1 MSNFTVYF
9 SASTSDVIDIQADDW
24 EIDNHNILNFSTGDT
39 TVACFNMNNIFGFEE
54 NDPVKS
60 LAGKNVSKAQKVK
73 SAER

>member
-1 MSNFTVYF
+1 MSNFVIYF
-9 SASTSDVIDIQADDW
+9 TSTMNDVIEIEAEDW
-24 EIDNHNILNFSTGDT
+24 EIDIRNILSFNIGKK

-60 LAGKNVSKAQKVK
+60 LAGKNVSKTPKVK